1 MAPPKPLVAFVI
13 LLISGSSY
21 YAYQEWHQ
29 PLASGILV
37 AGTLEATEIPLAS
50 PLGGRLETVMIKEGQ
65 TVKKDQ
71 PLMRFDVA
79 ELEQQ
84 AQQAHAM
91 IRAAQA
97 RIRLLQAGSR
107 SEDIQGADVTVKMA
121 QTRLKQLLNGSRPA
135 EIERMKAE
143 VTAQQSKVTLATK
156 EVKRLTQ
163 LQAQSA
169 APEQVL
175 DQAKQS
181 LQLAQAGLQIATQ
194 NLRLIQE
201 GPRPEEIQLARQQLQ
216 QAQMQWRKLRNG
228 PRSQEIEE
236 AMALLDQHQA
246 SHRMLQIR
254 LREKI
259 LKAACHCTVSIVDG
273 EVGELI
279 SRGTPVVTL
288 IDTQNLWVKVYISP
302 LELTRIRLNQQVQLY
317 LDAAP
322 QKKFSGKVIYRSP
335 KAEFTPRNVQT
346 HEERMNQVFAVK
358 IAVANPSGTLYAGM
372 PVMVEFP

>member
-1 MAPPKPLVAFVI
+1 MAPPKPLIAFVI
-13 LLISGSSY
+13 LLVSGSSY
-21 YAYQEWHQ
+21 YAYREWGK
-29 PLASGILV
+29 PVISGILV

-50 PLGGRLETVMIKEGQ
+50 ALGGRLEAVMIKEGQ

-84 AQQAHAM
+84 VQQTDAM

-107 SEDIQGADVTVKMA
+107 IEDIQGADVAVKMA

-143 VTAQQSKVTLATK
+143 VAAQQSKVTLATK

-163 LQAQSA
+163 LHAQAAATEQIMDQAQ
-169 APEQVL
+169 
-175 DQAKQS
+175 QS
-181 LQLAQAGLQIATQ
+181 LQLAQAGLQVATQ
-194 NLRLIQE
+194 NLRLIKE
-201 GPRPEEIQLARQQLQ
+201 GPRPEEIQLARQQLLQ
-216 QAQMQWRKLRNG
+216 SQMQWRKLRNG
-228 PRSQEIEE
+228 PRSQEIAE
-236 AMALLDQHQA
+236 AMALLEQQQA

-302 LELTRIRLNQQVQLY
+302 LELAHIRLNQRVQLY
-317 LDAAP
+317 LDADS
-322 QKKFSGKVIYRSP
+322 QKKFTGKVTYVSP

-358 IAVANPSGTLYAGM
+358 IAVPNLSGTLYAGM
-372 PVMVEFP
+372 PVMVEIR